1 MIGATERDTSGN
13 RHLDIRHAEIERLV
27 PQKGA
32 MCLLDS
38 VLEYSADGIAC
49 GAVSHLD
56 PANPL
61 IWNGRLGICAVAS
74 MGCRPPLCM
83 ARSTLRA

>member
-1 MIGATERDTSGN
+1 M
-13 RHLDIRHAEIERLV
+13 DIRHAEIERLV